1 MKRSKIFY
9 GIMLVILILLVAGCD
24 NGMKDGGNKYEREE
38 EVSIRLVVETD
49 IGKAECFIS
58 GGKDLDKYNS
68 AVIIVN
74 GIPLENS
81 SDGRFEIQNAALRLS
96 TGKKIK
102 VEIKHSALGFIEK
115 EYEVP
120 DYPKELKVEPDLKEI
135 LAGNEDRVTLS
146 WEKTSCNVYFI
157 RMKKSLL
164 DYDDKVQEN
173 NISMWVTGTSYSF
186 TKKDFEVYW
195 TVNKED
201 KFGDADTVTL
211 EIYGANGENSLMTF
225 NNPEN
230 NSSVYGRLFIKI
242 NSPDKVTISETHR
255 GSD

>member
-1 MKRSKIFY
+1 
-9 GIMLVILILLVAGCD
+9 
-24 NGMKDGGNKYEREE
+24 
-38 EVSIRLVVETD
+38 
-49 IGKAECFIS
+49 
-58 GGKDLDKYNS
+58 
-68 AVIIVN
+68 
-74 GIPLENS
+74 
-81 SDGRFEIQNAALRLS
+81 
-96 TGKKIK
+96 
-102 VEIKHSALGFIEK
+102 
-115 EYEVP
+115 
-120 DYPKELKVEPDLKEI
+120 
-135 LAGNEDRVTLS
+135 
-146 WEKTSCNVYFI
+146 
-157 RMKKSLL
+157 LL

-211 EIYGANGENSLMTF
+211 EIYGANGEISLMTF